1 MRRVLQVSPAPKAAR
16 ITFMPGRNVFR
27 STASL
32 SKIGTLAA
40 DVFQRV
46 SMFIRNFP
54 SLPGYSRAVW
64 PMILALA

>member
-1 MRRVLQVSPAPKAAR
+1 MSPAPKAAR
-16 ITFMPGRNVFR
+16 ITLMPGRNVFR

-46 SMFIRNFP
+46 SMFIRNF
-54 SLPGYSRAVW
+54 SALPGYCRAVW
-64 PMILALA
+64 SMILALA